1 MRKLGFVDPYKSK
14 CLICGL
20 DKKCANGKFTSFGQC
35 QKGLLIVL
43 ECPTN
48 AETATG
54 NSSVGKTY
62 EFLTSELRKC
72 GLSLEKDCMV
82 VHAVRCR
89 KPFKKGQADYS
100 EVEISSCYP
109 YLLGQLEKVKPKV
122 VLTLGSTGLKGL
134 LKKEFSDTSIGRWH
148 GLSIQYTTEK
158 NHRCWLVPTF
168 SPSTSSDNR
177 EDIYKPIIE
186 LEIKRAV
193 NLLKKEL
200 PPEKH
205 PNVVHLLNV
214 KDIVKALRKAR
225 KALYVSL
232 DYETTGKKPDHEEH
246 RIATVSITSIYK
258 EASEDPYDDDN
269 AETISFPLSYLGVFD
284 DDEQAT
290 IAEELV
296 ETLSRCGKIIAHN
309 AKFEHRWSSVLLG
322 FDFPKDRTYCT
333 MITSHLMDERKK
345 FCSLKFQTYLHFGL
359 SDYSKNI
366 HKYLESVEDSSGNA
380 FNTVDKAPL
389 PELLEYN
396 GFDTYFT
403 YLLYKVQM
411 KYWKKTKHLDKGVGA
426 LFQRGCVSLGDAE
439 NEGFFLVDGYFEE
452 NTKNIREEI
461 ATLKDEL
468 LKSREAVLFKKKT
481 GRNFEFGKDKD
492 LDIMLYDIIGV
503 TLDKTTD
510 SGNRSKDAEVM
521 LSMKHEWPTKY
532 LAIAKR
538 EKVESTYFGQINR
551 EAIYGKLHT
560 NYNLHTTRTGRSCI
574 AKGTMIEVVRDLSK
588 NPEGIP
594 IEDVNPGDYVYCY
607 DDACNLTIKKVLWSG
622 RTGTKEVVKVFWK
635 SHGGR
640 VKGHVKMTPE
650 HRIRML
656 NGEYVEARNINL
668 RGDYRKKGSSKH
680 SPKVRALALLRTTD
694 LEKLYVTGRNE
705 EPIMD
710 HRFVYEHLVGN
721 LEDSDVIH
729 HKDFNHKN
737 NVPQNLLR
745 MSKTCHHSLHGQWLT
760 EDQRAKKIQFL
771 QKAWQKAKLMPKKRG
786 EECHNFIKFTRVG
799 LVRAFFRAGGQLTAM
814 PYDFQVIKDK
824 FRYYN
829 LDLTVLRER
838 FSRRGFYITR
848 GMMIRCAHFP
858 IHKIART
865 LGIGYP
871 KVRALYDSRGIKLKC
886 PGKGRVF
893 HNHIIYRIERTK
905 EVCDVY
911 DLEVEDCHNFI
922 AGGICVHNSSSS
934 PNWQNLPKRDPI
946 ARMYVRKGICAPEGE
961 HLFEADYGSLEVRIA
976 ACYTKDPK
984 LIGYILDPT
993 TDMHRD
999 SALDIFKMSL
1009 KEFNSLDKKMGK
1021 MIRFHA
1027 KNGFVFANFYGS
1039 SFKSCAKTLWKV
1051 APDLPVDEA
1060 SSMLDHLY
1068 YKGFRT
1074 YEDYEEHIKEVV
1086 NKFWKKFHIFRRWQQ
1101 ENMEFYKKNLYI
1113 ENYLGFRRHG
1123 PLTRNEIGNTA
1134 IQGTAFMCLLW
1145 AFDQLNDIQNKEGWK
1160 SRLRGQIHDS
1170 IVGSVHP
1177 DEKDHVFSTIKEV
1190 MEVKLLEHFPWI
1202 NVPMVAEFE
1211 MSPINGSWD
1220 DLAEVKV

>member
-35 QKGLLIVL
+35 QKGLLIIL

-62 EFLTSELRKC
+62 EFLTSELHKC

-232 DYETTGKKPDHEEH
+232 DYETTGRKPDHEEH
-246 RIATVSITSIYK
+246 RIVTVSVTSIYK
-258 EASEDPYDDDN
+258 EPSEDPYDDDG

-296 ETLSRCGKIIAHN
+296 ETLSSCGKIIAHN

-322 FDFPKDRTYCT
+322 LDFPKDRTYCT

-366 HKYLESVEDSSGNA
+366 HKYLESIEDSSGNA

-411 KYWKKTKHLDKGVGA
+411 KYWKKTKHLDKGVGT

-461 ATLKDEL
+461 STLKDEL

-560 NYNLHTTRTGRSCI
+560 NYNLHTTRTGRS
-574 AKGTMIEVVRDLSK
+574 
-588 NPEGIP
+588 
-594 IEDVNPGDYVYCY
+594 
-607 DDACNLTIKKVLWSG
+607 
-622 RTGTKEVVKVFWK
+622 
-635 SHGGR
+635 
-640 VKGHVKMTPE
+640 
-650 HRIRML
+650 
-656 NGEYVEARNINL
+656 
-668 RGDYRKKGSSKH
+668 
-680 SPKVRALALLRTTD
+680 
-694 LEKLYVTGRNE
+694 
-705 EPIMD
+705 
-710 HRFVYEHLVGN
+710 
-721 LEDSDVIH
+721 
-729 HKDFNHKN
+729 
-737 NVPQNLLR
+737 
-745 MSKTCHHSLHGQWLT
+745 
-760 EDQRAKKIQFL
+760 
-771 QKAWQKAKLMPKKRG
+771 
-786 EECHNFIKFTRVG
+786 
-799 LVRAFFRAGGQLTAM
+799 
-814 PYDFQVIKDK
+814 
-824 FRYYN
+824 
-829 LDLTVLRER
+829 
-838 FSRRGFYITR
+838 
-848 GMMIRCAHFP
+848 
-858 IHKIART
+858 
-865 LGIGYP
+865 
-871 KVRALYDSRGIKLKC
+871 
-886 PGKGRVF
+886 
-893 HNHIIYRIERTK
+893 
-905 EVCDVY
+905 
-911 DLEVEDCHNFI
+911 
-922 AGGICVHNSSSS
+922 SSSS

-1060 SSMLDHLY
+1060 YSMLDHLY

-1211 MSPINGSWD
+1211 MSPVNGSWD